1 MALRQ
6 DVRDLLTTRYVPQHG
21 EHEECEKVEA
31 YRAGGD
37 IDMIDGR
44 NDEDVCLV
52 EDRPLH
58 GVADTPKLIAKPARE
73 SRSRDE
79 AVKVLLKLK
88 KGPVEQLRLEKY
100 DYYNSR
106 WFNTTQETE
115 LELINYVLLN
125 PNARPSHFAI
135 QSRRLNICD
144 VENIILTSLLAPPQ
158 SNGQSLARFAI
169 KCTEE
174 LGFKK
179 LWEIV
184 NRLKEQNDGMM
195 ITDGKVVAT
204 LIEDVGFMPKVTH
217 RLSTERLEEYA
228 ELERGLDEHGEL
240 MSSRVYLTCSIQ
252 GKRHVQTQITYLNNG
267 CSRMNGTKRTKYIE
281 LEQTVKCM
289 NRRVLIAED
298 RNESVEFEVDEDMTS
313 LREAQPIVEDLIDYL
328 RSDMIIEEDSDEDE
342 Y

>member
-6 DVRDLLTTRYVPQHG
+6 DLGDLLTTYYVPQHG
-21 EHEECEKVEA
+21 ENEEVEKVEA
-31 YRAGGD
+31 SRAGGD
-37 IDMIDGR
+37 IDMTDGR
-44 NDEDVCLV
+44 NDEDVRLV

-58 GVADTPKLIAKPARE
+58 GVTDTPKLIAKPTRD
-73 SRSRDE
+73 RKLRDE
-79 AVKVLLKLK
+79 AAKVLLKLK
-88 KGPVEQLRLEKY
+88 NEPAEQLRLEKY

-106 WFNTTQETE
+106 WFNTTQESE
-115 LELINYVLLN
+115 LELIEYVLLN

-135 QSRRLNICD
+135 QSRRLNISD
-144 VENIILTSLLAPPQ
+144 VENLILTSLLAPPQ
-158 SNGQSLARFAI
+158 SKGQSLARFAI

-179 LWEIV
+179 LWKIV
-184 NRLKEQNDGMM
+184 NKLKKENDGMK

-204 LIEDVGFMPKVTH
+204 LIEDVGFRPKVTH

-228 ELERGLDEHGEL
+228 ELEEGLDEH
-240 MSSRVYLTCSIQ
+240 

-267 CSRMNGTKRTKYIE
+267 YTRMNGTQRTKYIE

-298 RNESVEFEVDEDMTS
+298 RNESVEFEVDDDMTS
-313 LREAQPIVEDLIDYL
+313 LRDASPIVEDLIDYL
-328 RSDMIIEEDSDEDE
+328 RSEEIIEEEGDEEE